1 MTDAIT
7 TDDILDSRDIEA
19 RIEDLQE
26 RNEVAEDGSVSTDP
40 LDDDEKAELT
50 ALQAFRDEAEGYCS
64 DWKHGETLIK
74 DSYFKEYAQE
84 LADDIGAISKGAS
97 WPNNCIDWDEAAR
110 QLQED
115 YTSAELMG
123 ETYWFR

>member
-50 ALQAFRDEAEGYCS
+50 ALQAFRDEAEVYCS